1 MMVPGPVISTTSY
14 SSDWKELPV
23 ENWILVQVQN
33 NPKVLRD
40 LIGRRRKY
48 FKSTSKILLKGYRLR
63 YFTIGTSQK
72 YVFGVLKIPDPELRK
87 EFYPT

>member
-14 SSDWKELPV
+14 STDWKDLSI

-33 NPKVLRD
+33 NLEVLRH
-40 LIGRRRKY
+40 LIGRRNKY
-48 FKSTSKILLKGYRLR
+48 FEDPTQRIQITILYHRKFSKVR
-63 YFTIGTSQK
+63 
-72 YVFGVLKIPDPELRK
+72 FGVLKIPDPELRK